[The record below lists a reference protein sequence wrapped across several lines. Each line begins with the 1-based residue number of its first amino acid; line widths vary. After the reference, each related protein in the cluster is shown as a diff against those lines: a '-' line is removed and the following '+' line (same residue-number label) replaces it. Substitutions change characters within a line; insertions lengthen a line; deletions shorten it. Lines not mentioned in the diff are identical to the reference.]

1 MGGIKSLATLM
12 GPTVRGFPLRLD
24 FDRKRYGSAC
34 QLLVTSLSVLGRTLS
49 QFALVRCWQEA
60 VFKDLFKD
68 ALIHSGDEES
78 AFLACHG

>member
-1 MGGIKSLATLM
+1 MGGIKSLAILM
-12 GPTVRGFPLRLD
+12 GPAVRGFPLRLD
-24 FDRKRYGSAC
+24 FDRKRYGS

-68 ALIHSGDEES
+68 TLIHSGDEES